1 MYVLLIKTCNF
12 CKTRIKSKE
21 VYRVLELDQSQWLKL
36 YIQYNTE
43 KRMKTEKE

>member
-21 VYRVLELDQSQWLKL
+21 VYRVLEFDQSQWLKL